1 MTDLGKLTAEFFGR
15 QYSATGVKPIKV
27 HGTSMAE
34 NFYDAEWVKRQIIAN
49 IDTLKYLGAVP
60 ESAHVEQ
67 MQWGRDR
74 TVHTI
79 HVIATVAYLST
90 GEAIKHKVRVP

>member
-1 MTDLGKLTAEFFGR
+1 MTD
-15 QYSATGVKPIKV
+15 
-27 HGTSMAE
+27 
-34 NFYDAEWVKRQIIAN
+34 FYGADWVKRQILAH
-49 IDTLKYLGAVP
+49 IDSLKHLGKVP
-60 ESAHVEQ
+60 KSAHIEQ

-90 GEAIKHKVRVP
+90 GEAVELKVRVPSPSDATSV